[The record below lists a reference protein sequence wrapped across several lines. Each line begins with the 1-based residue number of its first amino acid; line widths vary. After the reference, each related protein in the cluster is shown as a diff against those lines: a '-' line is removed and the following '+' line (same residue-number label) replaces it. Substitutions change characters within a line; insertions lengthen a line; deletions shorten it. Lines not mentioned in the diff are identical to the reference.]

1 MPFIRTTTSKPLTK
15 EQITEIKC
23 EYGRSI
29 SIVSGKNERQLM
41 LAFHDDI
48 PMSYQ
53 GDEKT
58 ACAMV
63 EVSLFGAA
71 DPKELDGLTA
81 AITNTLV
88 RVASL
93 SPERVYVNYLEFKYW
108 GVSGGNV

>member
-29 SIVSGKNERQLM
+29 SLVSGKNEGQLM
-41 LAFHDDI
+41 LAFHSDI

-71 DPKELDGLTA
+71 EPKELNDLTA
-81 AITNTLV
+81 AITSALV
-88 RVASL
+88 RVAAL
-93 SPERVYVNYLEFKYW
+93 NPDKVYVNYLEFKHW